1 MGATTAS
8 NLEIAKLANTH
19 ARADF
24 ATWLMM
30 AKLRSIEALPQEA
43 QTFHAGYLKLLEAP
57 GAAQEDAA
65 EATIQ
70 LVYRSYYARMGGT
83 GAPPRIQPAPKAGVD
98 KPTPPSDNVTPFRR
112 IKPSTPPPAAAKSKS
127 NGTARP
133 RMPVALIF
141 LGLIGLAVAWHYVK
155 F

>member
-30 AKLRSIEALPQEA
+30 AKLRSMEALPQEA
-43 QTFHAGYLKLLEAP
+43 QAFHSGYLKLLEAP
-57 GAAQEDAA
+57 GATQEDAA

-70 LVYRSYYARMGGT
+70 LVYRSYYVRMGGT
-83 GAPPRIQPAPKAGVD
+83 GAPPRIQPAPKAGVE
-98 KPTPPSDNVTPFRR
+98 KPMPPGDNVTPFRR
-112 IKPSTPPPAAAKSKS
+112 IKPSTPPSAAKSKTNDTS
-127 NGTARP
+127 RP
-133 RMPVALIF
+133 RLPVALIF